1 MVYPSAKKLV
11 NSLVLFYT
19 EKKNKSLMSLMNHTR
34 KAGHTSQSHE
44 SEDENMEQMK
54 QTKLIEKILT
64 NKEYCEKI
72 AEMTLESFR
81 EELTRKGVEL
91 NNIEK
96 VYNTIKISV
105 AGGELSD
112 DELETVAGGVGMCDC
127 KGALC

>member
-1 MVYPSAKKLV
+1 
-11 NSLVLFYT
+11 
-19 EKKNKSLMSLMNHTR
+19 
-34 KAGHTSQSHE
+34 
-44 SEDENMEQMK
+44 MEQMK

-81 EELTRKGVEL
+81 EELTRKGFEL